1 MRISKTTTRFASAL
15 VIALM
20 AAEPSSAACTRLAFS
35 VNDYGKDGPIK
46 DAKKLLD
53 TYIAKW
59 TAERGIKTYRTG
71 KKDVNCELFLDVI
84 VFDEHT
90 CKAEATVC
98 WDGPP
103 VAGPIQAATP
113 SPAQATPAAQ
123 PGVAIKKPATPR
135 PVTAAAPVASKP
147 AVIETGTV
155 SGVAIVPTAPVA
167 SPKASPPAD
176 TTAPVKPIVAAPA
189 PKVESATV
197 KAADQVTEQA
207 LQAAQRAAAAAERA
221 AAAAERAAAAAA
233 AAERGPVKAQ

>member
-1 MRISKTTTRFASAL
+1 MRNSKTTTRLASAL

-20 AAEPSSAACTRLAFS
+20 AAEPASAACTRLAFS

-98 WDGPP
+98 WDGPA
-103 VAGPIQAATP
+103 VSGPIQAETP
-113 SPAQATPAAQ
+113 PAAPAAQ

-135 PVTAAAPVASKP
+135 PVTAAAVTSTP

-155 SGVAIVPTAPVA
+155 SGAAIVPTAPAA

-176 TTAPVKPIVAAPA
+176 AATPVKPVVAAPA
-189 PKVESATV
+189 PKVEPAAV

-233 AAERGPVKAQ
+233 AAERGSVKAQ